1 MPRLSKKAKAEWS
14 FFINPLTGKRQFNLL
29 CQHCACQ
36 CKQSYRT
43 QILACPNYR
52 ERVQTDATNALQS
65 QNDGQTG

>member
-36 CKQSYRT
+36 CKQSYRA